1 MLDLA
6 ALHAH
11 LAAHLQ
17 GYAGPLT
24 ARAFD
29 EGQSNPTFLLETPGR
44 SYVLRKKPPGALLKS
59 AHAVDREYRVQK
71 ALADTEV
78 PVARMLHLCEDEAVL
93 GTVFYVMEHVPGRVF
108 WDPALPELSPP
119 ERGRVYDEMNRVLAA
134 IHDVDVGAVGLGD
147 FGRPGDYFARQL
159 KRWREQYRATETDP
173 IPDMDALILW
183 LEEHLPPDD
192 GACSLVH
199 GDYRIDNMLFD
210 PETLR
215 VRAVLDWELST
226 LGHPLA
232 DLAYQVMQRAM
243 GRDWKLRGLAGLD
256 LDTLGIP
263 SEDAYVAAYRR
274 RRRLGDLPNWGYA
287 KAFAFFRFAAICQGV
302 GKRALDGNAAGADA
316 ARIGA
321 MARPLAALGLAAAR
335 GKPGKIAT

>member
-11 LAAHLQ
+11 LAAHLG

-71 ALADTEV
+71 ALAETEV
-78 PVARMLHLCEDEAVL
+78 PVARMLHLCEDDSVL
-93 GTVFYVMEHVPGRVF
+93 GTVFYVMERVPGRVF

-134 IHDVDVGAVGLGD
+134 IHDVDVAAVGLGD

-232 DLAYQVMQRAM
+232 DLAYQIMQRAM

-263 SEDAYVAAYRR
+263 SEDAYVEAYRR
-274 RRRLGDLPNWGYA
+274 RRGLGALPNWGYA